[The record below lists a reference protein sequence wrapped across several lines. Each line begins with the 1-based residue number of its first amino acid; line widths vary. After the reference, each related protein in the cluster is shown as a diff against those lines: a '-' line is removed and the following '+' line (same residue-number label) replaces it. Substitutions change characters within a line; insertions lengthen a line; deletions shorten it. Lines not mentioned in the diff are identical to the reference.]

1 MHVALAHPSSEKLFQ
16 LLKVA
21 RPGDTAPDTL
31 ALLKEVSNSC
41 RTCTIYGPPP
51 HRVRSSVPE
60 KIRFNH
66 HLVLDLYLLSGDAC
80 LHVICKGTRFYA
92 TAFLPSK
99 RAEVVWETF
108 LRIWVLVHL
117 GSPCVLTVDQ
127 GTEFTASVFR
137 SNCKAMGIRL
147 IVAPV
152 ESHSSIGIV
161 ERFHAPI
168 RHVLQKIQQ
177 AQRDKN
183 VGCGIT
189 FRD

>member
-1 MHVALAHPSSEKLFQ
+1 MHVALAHPSSDKLLQ

-21 RPGDTAPDTL
+21 RPNDTAPDAS

-41 RTCTIYGPPP
+41 RTCTLYGPPP
-51 HRVRSSVPE
+51 HRVRISVPE

-66 HLVLDLYLLSGDAC
+66 HLVLDLFYLSGDAC
-80 LHVICKGTRFYA
+80 LHIIFKGTRFSA
-92 TAFLPSK
+92 TEFLSSK
-99 RAEVVWETF
+99 RAEVVWEIF

-137 SNCKAMGIRL
+137 NNCKAMGIRL
-147 IVAPV
+147 IIAPV

-168 RHVLQKIQQ
+168 RHVFQKIQQ
-177 AQRDKN
+177 GPDK
-183 VGCGIT
+183 
-189 FRD
+189 